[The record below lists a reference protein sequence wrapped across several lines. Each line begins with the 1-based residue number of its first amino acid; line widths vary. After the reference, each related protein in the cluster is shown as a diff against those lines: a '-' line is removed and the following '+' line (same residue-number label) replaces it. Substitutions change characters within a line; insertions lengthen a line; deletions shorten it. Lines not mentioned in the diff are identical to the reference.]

1 MSSEGVMPAKKVERA
16 HLPTGE
22 VAFLFTDIEGSTRRW
37 EAQPDQMKA
46 AVARHEQIVSSAID
60 AHGGHV
66 FKSLGDAFCV
76 AFQTP
81 RDAIAAA
88 SHAQRTLEEEDFSAV
103 GGLRVRMGV
112 HTGTA
117 EERGGDYYGT
127 SVNRAARIMSIGHG
141 GQVLVSGATAHA
153 VSRVLPPGATL
164 IDLGLRRLKDLTQ
177 PEHVWQLAT
186 AGLQREFPP
195 LNSLDARANNLPIQ
209 LTTLLGRAEELE
221 EVKALVSNH
230 RLLTIS
236 GAGGIGKTRLALQ
249 AAADLIDSFADGVWF
264 ADLAPVA
271 DAELVTSVVAKVV
284 GMTQAEGSS
293 IDEAIPQWLKRKQL
307 LLVLDN
313 CEHVIDA
320 AAAIAAAIL
329 GAASQVQIV
338 ATSRQ
343 MLGIPG
349 EVLYRLPSLAV
360 PETTLGLTAQRASDF
375 GAIALFV
382 DRATASDVRFVLNSD
397 NAPIIAE
404 ICRRLD
410 GIPLAIEL
418 AAARV
423 KVLSIPNLAQRLNE
437 RFKVL
442 TGGSRT
448 ALPRQKTLTAL
459 ISWSYDLLTPQE
471 QLLFNRVGIFAGG
484 FSLDAATTVCGGEGL
499 DEIEGLDLLSSLT
512 DKSLVV
518 ADTTGEQERY
528 YLLESTRA
536 YALEKLA
543 ARGERE
549 RQGRRHAEYFRDQA
563 QRVDKRY
570 GTGSTLAWFADVEQE
585 LDNYRAALEWGLSQ
599 AHDVALGATIAGA
612 LEQLWY
618 RGGLVVEGRYWIEPA
633 LERLDVA
640 ENPEIAARLWCSWA
654 TFYSAKRTCEA
665 AERAV
670 SLYESAGNLNGT
682 GRALAALAYGLS
694 QMGRLEEA
702 GEVNTRAMAA
712 LRECGDKA
720 GVARCLNVQAL
731 IASNRGLNTD
741 ARDLYA
747 QALAADKALG
757 DELATSIVLGNLGE
771 IEFAE
776 GHPEQAVRLVSEALA
791 MDPRR
796 GVDTLNVAVYRAN
809 SAVYQVALGD
819 IDGALASA
827 REGLGFARQAQD
839 ALMMAFSLQHHAML
853 VALLGKQHVAAKLL
867 GYVDVQLKELGAS
880 RGPTEQWGYEKLMV
894 TLREHLSEAEIEKL
908 AAEGKVWSEDHA
920 VEEALKL

>member
-1 MSSEGVMPAKKVERA
+1 MPAKKVERA

-360 PETTLGLTAQRASDF
+360 PETTVGLTAQRASDF

-459 ISWSYDLLTPQE
+459 ISWSYDLLAPQE
-471 QLLFNRVGIFAGG
+471 QTLFNRLSIFAGG
-484 FSLDAATTVCGGEGL
+484 FSLDAAAAVCGGDGL
-499 DEIEGLDLLSSLT
+499 DESDIVDLLSMLG
-512 DKSLVV
+512 DKSLLV
-518 ADTTGEQERY
+518 ADTSGEQERY
-528 YLLESTRA
+528 RLLESTRA
-536 YALEKLA
+536 YAIAKLA
-543 ARGERE
+543 AAGEHDRLA
-549 RQGRRHAEYFRDQA
+549 RRHAEYFRDQA
-563 QRVDKRY
+563 QAADVLR
-570 GTGSTLAWFADVEQE
+570 GAGSTSKWLAAMELD
-585 LDNYRAALEWGLSQ
+585 LDNYRAAMDWALTGGRD
-599 AHDVALGATIAGA
+599 AALGASMA
-612 LEQLWY
+612 
-618 RGGLVVEGRYWIEPA
+618 GGLGWLWFVGGLSLEGRRWIDRAQADLDESAFPNVA
-633 LERLDVA
+633 AGLWLARCRLSVGS
-640 ENPEIAARLWCSWA
+640 RLHDFA
-654 TFYSAKRTCEA
+654 Q
-665 AERAV
+665 RAV
-670 SLYESAGNLNGT
+670 ALYGSTRDARGSAWALYYLAVGLFDM
-682 GRALAALAYGLS
+682 GRFEEASEIFDSALAAMRTL
-694 QMGRLEEA
+694 
-702 GEVNTRAMAA
+702 
-712 LRECGDKA
+712 GDKRGEA
-720 GVARCLNVQAL
+720 DCLNLLAGNQW
-731 IASNRGLNTD
+731 NRGD
-741 ARDLYA
+741 AAAARALYA
-747 QALAADKALG
+747 QALDVNKSLGDDDGTAIVLANLAELAFAASQPDEAIHLMTEALDILTPGKNITHLATDNINMAAYRFALG
-757 DELATSIVLGNLGE
+757 DV
-771 IEFAE
+771 
-776 GHPEQAVRLVSEALA
+776 
-791 MDPRR
+791 
-796 GVDTLNVAVYRAN
+796 
-809 SAVYQVALGD
+809 
-819 IDGALASA
+819 DGAYESA
-827 REGLGFARQAQD
+827 QTGLRWARQAQYPLLIVI
-839 ALMMAFSLQHHAML
+839 ALQHL
-853 VALLGKQHVAAKLL
+853 ALLATQRKGIHRAAQLI
-867 GYVDVQLKELGAS
+867 GYVDARFRELGYE
-880 RGPTEQWGYEKLMV
+880 RQPTERWGYEKV
-894 TLREHLSEAEIEKL
+894 TAILRERLSDAEIETL
-908 AAEGKVWSEDHA
+908 AAEGAAWPEERA
-920 VEEALKL
+920 LEEAQNI

>member
-360 PETTLGLTAQRASDF
+360 PETTVGLTAQRASDF

-471 QLLFNRVGIFAGG
+471 QLLFQRLGIFAGG
-484 FSLDAATTVCGGEGL
+484 FSLDAATAVCGEGMDEL
-499 DEIEGLDLLSSLT
+499 DVLDLLSSLT

-518 ADTTGEQERY
+518 AETGGRQECYR
-528 YLLESTRA
+528 LLESTRA
-536 YALEKLA
+536 YALDKLIA
-543 ARGERE
+543 AADHERLA
-549 RQGRRHAEYFRDQA
+549 RRHCEYFRNHA
-563 QRVDKRY
+563 EEADKRY
-570 GTGSTLAWFADVEQE
+570 GVGSTAAWLASLEPE
-585 LDNYRAALEWGLSQ
+585 LDNYRAVLAWALKDR
-599 AHDVALGATIAGA
+599 HDIALGGAVAGA
-612 LEQLWY
+612 LEWLWY
-618 RGGLVVEGRYWIEPA
+618 NGGLNAEGRYWIGRA
-633 LERLDVA
+633 QVGLDESA
-640 ENPEIAARLWCSWA
+640 HPEVAARLWRVLSRL
-654 TFYSAKRTCEA
+654 SEA
-665 AERAV
+665 NMKYDCAERAV
-670 SLYESAGNLNGT
+670 TLY
-682 GRALAALAYGLS
+682 RALGDQRGTAWALSHMAFGLS
-694 QMGRLEEA
+694 QMGREEEA
-702 GEVNTRAMAA
+702 NEAISVAIGAMRECGDQLGVAACLATQAGIVRYGGDVVAARELHAQALTAYKALGNEAGLVRVLSNLAELEFADGHFDQAQRFAGEALQICADGKNATALALINTNRAAYSIAMGNLDAAREAMREGLRGARQAQNAGLAAVTLQHYALLGAMCGHVQSAARLVGYVNMLFRNLRYRRESTEQWSYDKLMAA
-712 LRECGDKA
+712 LRED
-720 GVARCLNVQAL
+720 
-731 IASNRGLNTD
+731 
-741 ARDLYA
+741 
-747 QALAADKALG
+747 
-757 DELATSIVLGNLGE
+757 
-771 IEFAE
+771 
-776 GHPEQAVRLVSEALA
+776 
-791 MDPRR
+791 
-796 GVDTLNVAVYRAN
+796 
-809 SAVYQVALGD
+809 
-819 IDGALASA
+819 
-827 REGLGFARQAQD
+827 
-839 ALMMAFSLQHHAML
+839 
-853 VALLGKQHVAAKLL
+853 
-867 GYVDVQLKELGAS
+867 
-880 RGPTEQWGYEKLMV
+880 
-894 TLREHLSEAEIEKL
+894 LSEAEIEKL
-908 AAEGKVWSEDHA
+908 GAEGATWSEDQA
-920 VEEALKL
+920 VEAALNT